1 MAIAAAGAL
10 ALTACTSDSG
20 SDSGSDGADSSGD
33 SGSSSGSAAGPA
45 KVDMGDVTTN
55 DDTIYYSAGEQEW
68 EAYNADTSAT
78 NSTYNAV
85 VMDQILE
92 NFVYFGTDGS
102 IQQNED
108 FGSYEVTSEDPFT
121 VEYTIAD
128 DAAWSDGTPITSNDF
143 LLQWASSNPEALGIA
158 GDDAIFDPV
167 SDSFGVYV
175 PEGPETEVDS
185 KTFTLSYPTPYPDWE
200 ILLTA
205 PHPSHIVESEAGMEA
220 GELAQAILDKDGA
233 ALGDAAEFWN
243 DGWIFGDKTLPDPAL
258 TPSSGPYTLDGAT
271 WNSPESLTLVPNE
284 SYYGTAAATGE
295 LVFRFVAPEAQV
307 QALQN
312 GDLNVVEPQATV
324 DTVQQIEAMGDQFTL
339 EVGDTLTWEHLDF
352 NFADGTTFAE
362 DEGGLAAREAFAM
375 CVPRQQII
383 DNLIAPINEEAVVMN
398 ARETFPFY
406 DNYED
411 IVSASYDGRY
421 DEVDIEGAA
430 AKLEESGL
438 STPVDVRIGYSA
450 PNQRRSDEV
459 AAITSSCNEAG
470 FNILDEGDPDFF
482 SAGGPLETAN
492 YDVALFAWAGS
503 GQKASGEP
511 IYSTGGGQNFG
522 NYSNEEV
529 DAAWD
534 TLSASSDEDVALEQV
549 KIIEKLLWDDL
560 YGIPVF
566 AHPGVVAFDSS
577 ISNVIFNSTQT
588 GIPWNAEQWVRAE

>member
-1 MAIAAAGAL
+1 MKIRRTTMAIAAAGAL

-258 TPSSGPYTLDGAT
+258 TPQAVRTRWMAP
-271 WNSPESLTLVPNE
+271 P
-284 SYYGTAAATGE
+284 GTAPS
-295 LVFRFVAPEAQV
+295 R
-307 QALQN
+307 
-312 GDLNVVEPQATV
+312 
-324 DTVQQIEAMGDQFTL
+324 
-339 EVGDTLTWEHLDF
+339 
-352 NFADGTTFAE
+352 
-362 DEGGLAAREAFAM
+362 
-375 CVPRQQII
+375 
-383 DNLIAPINEEAVVMN
+383 
-398 ARETFPFY
+398 
-406 DNYED
+406 
-411 IVSASYDGRY
+411 
-421 DEVDIEGAA
+421 
-430 AKLEESGL
+430 
-438 STPVDVRIGYSA
+438 
-450 PNQRRSDEV
+450 
-459 AAITSSCNEAG
+459 
-470 FNILDEGDPDFF
+470 
-482 SAGGPLETAN
+482 
-492 YDVALFAWAGS
+492 
-503 GQKASGEP
+503 
-511 IYSTGGGQNFG
+511 
-522 NYSNEEV
+522 
-529 DAAWD
+529 
-534 TLSASSDEDVALEQV
+534 
-549 KIIEKLLWDDL
+549 
-560 YGIPVF
+560 
-566 AHPGVVAFDSS
+566 
-577 ISNVIFNSTQT
+577 
-588 GIPWNAEQWVRAE
+588 